1 MANHIQF
8 SIEAAQEQQEI
19 LISQLADLD
28 ATGFEQ
34 SDTHL
39 LVYFEED
46 SFKSY
51 EVNQV
56 LSSYPFTTSTIQ
68 EQNWNALWESNFDPV
83 IVDDFCG
90 IRAHFHSPIPDVQ
103 FEILIT
109 PKMSF
114 GTGHHATTYMM
125 MQQMRGMDFKN
136 TSVFDFGTGTG
147 VLAILAEKLGA
158 ASILAIDNDEW
169 SIENAAENIEK
180 NGCSKIEVVM
190 QSNISNENAYDIILA
205 NINRHVILKHFLNLQ
220 KAVKPGGYI
229 LFSGL
234 LNTDQEIINKEAEQ
248 YGLKC
253 INVLERTNW
262 ISLLYV
268 NQK

>member
-1 MANHIQF
+1 
-8 SIEAAQEQQEI
+8 
-19 LISQLADLD
+19 
-28 ATGFEQ
+28 
-34 SDTHL
+34 
-39 LVYFEED
+39 
-46 SFKSY
+46 
-51 EVNQV
+51 
-56 LSSYPFTTSTIQ
+56 
-68 EQNWNALWESNFDPV
+68 
-83 IVDDFCG
+83 
-90 IRAHFHSPIPDVQ
+90 
-103 FEILIT
+103 
-109 PKMSF
+109 MSF

>member
-1 MANHIQF
+1 
-8 SIEAAQEQQEI
+8 
-19 LISQLADLD
+19 
-28 ATGFEQ
+28 
-34 SDTHL
+34 
-39 LVYFEED
+39 
-46 SFKSY
+46 
-51 EVNQV
+51 
-56 LSSYPFTTSTIQ
+56 
-68 EQNWNALWESNFDPV
+68 
-83 IVDDFCG
+83 
-90 IRAHFHSPIPDVQ
+90 
-103 FEILIT
+103 
-109 PKMSF
+109 
-114 GTGHHATTYMM
+114 MM

>member
-1 MANHIQF
+1 MANHIPF
-8 SIEAAQEQQEI
+8 SIEATLEQQEI

-46 SFKSY
+46 SFQSY

-56 LSSYPFTTSTIQ
+56 LSSYPLTTSTIQ

-103 FEILIT
+103 FEIQIT

-180 NGCSKIEVVM
+180 NGCSKIEVVL
-190 QSNISNENAYDIILA
+190 QSYISNENAYDIILA
-205 NINRHVILKHFLNLQ
+205 NINRHVILKHFLPLK

-234 LNTDQEIINKEAEQ
+234 LNSDKEIINKEAEQ